1 MEFGNLSVLVVED
14 HDFQRRMVMRML
26 TDLGVGTLA
35 EAVNG
40 QEALTR
46 LLSGA
51 PKPDIVVT
59 DLDMP
64 QMDGIELIRHVSEQ
78 HLAHAVIIASGLEA
92 ALLHSVEQMARAY
105 GLQVLGNVE
114 KPLTRERLA
123 ALMRLYL
130 KLPPSDRGVPVSE
143 AVEGIEV
150 SAEDVRR
157 ALTEGELRVAYQP
170 QLDFSNG
177 RLSGCEAL
185 VRWHRGGAATPT
197 LPKALIEVIER
208 EGWTQS
214 LTDLVLQQAA
224 EQSARWTQ
232 DGLLLGMSVNVS
244 VLNLTDLS
252 TADRYADIVRSAG
265 ADPRQITLEIT
276 ESRVMAEAK
285 QALNVLNRLRLK
297 GFGLAIDDFGTGFSS
312 MQQISN
318 VPFTELK
325 IDSGFV
331 QNCDRDARRRSI
343 VESSLDL
350 ARRLKLKTVAEGIES
365 RSEWNVLKGS
375 GCERA
380 QGWLIA
386 KAMPPAEFMQWAEN
400 YTPPGD

>member
-1 MEFGNLSVLVVED
+1 MEFGSLSVLVVED
-14 HDFQRRMVMRML
+14 HDFQRRMLVRL
-26 TDLGVGTLA
+26 LADLGVAAVA
-35 EAVNG
+35 EAADG
-40 QEALTR
+40 QDALER
-46 LLSGA
+46 LRAGSVRA
-51 PKPDIVVT
+51 DIVLT

-64 QMDGIELIRHVSEQ
+64 RMDGIELIRHVAEQ
-78 HLAHAVIIASGLEA
+78 HLAQAVVIASGLEP

-114 KPLTRERLA
+114 KPLGRERLA
-123 ALMRLYL
+123 NLLRSYL
-130 KLPPSDRGVPVSE
+130 KLPAATREKPAGDPQE
-143 AVEGIEV
+143 IPEV
-150 SAEDVRR
+150 SAEAVRR
-157 ALTEGELRVAYQP
+157 ALDEGELSVAYQP
-170 QLDFSNG
+170 QLDFASG

-185 VRWHRGGAATPT
+185 VRWQRVGDAHPI
-197 LPKALIEVIER
+197 LPKAFIDVIER

-214 LTDLVLQQAA
+214 LTDTVLQQAA
-224 EQSARWTQ
+224 RQCADWDAQGFS
-232 DGLLLGMSVNVS
+232 LGMSVNVS
-244 VLNLTDLS
+244 VLNLADIA
-252 TADRYADIVRSAG
+252 TADRYADIVRAAG
-265 ADPRQITLEIT
+265 AEPRQITLEVT
-276 ESRVMAEAK
+276 ESRVMAEAR
-285 QALNVLNRLRLK
+285 QALNVLTRLRLK

-325 IDSGFV
+325 IDGGFV

-380 QGWLIA
+380 QGWFIA
-386 KAMPPAEFMQWAEN
+386 RAMPPVEFMDWAAS

>member
-1 MEFGNLSVLVVED
+1 MEFGSLSVLVVED
-14 HDFQRRMVMRML
+14 HDFQRRMLVRL
-26 TDLGVGTLA
+26 LADLGVAAVA
-35 EAVNG
+35 EAADG
-40 QEALTR
+40 EDALER
-46 LLSGA
+46 LRAGSVRA
-51 PKPDIVVT
+51 DIVLT

-64 QMDGIELIRHVSEQ
+64 RMDGIELIRHVAEQ
-78 HLAHAVIIASGLEA
+78 HLAQAVVIASGLEP

-114 KPLTRERLA
+114 KPLGRERLA
-123 ALMRLYL
+123 NLLRSYL
-130 KLPPSDRGVPVSE
+130 KLP
-143 AVEGIEV
+143 AVNREKPAGDPQEIPEV
-150 SAEDVRR
+150 SAEAVRR
-157 ALTEGELRVAYQP
+157 ALDEGELSVAYQP
-170 QLDFSNG
+170 QLDFASG

-185 VRWHRGGAATPT
+185 VRWQRVGEAHPI
-197 LPKALIEVIER
+197 LPKAFIDVIER

-214 LTDLVLQQAA
+214 LTDTVLQQAA
-224 EQSARWTQ
+224 RQCAAWEAQ
-232 DGLLLGMSVNVS
+232 GFNLGMSVNVS
-244 VLNLTDLS
+244 VLNLADIA
-252 TADRYADIVRSAG
+252 TADRYADIVRAAG
-265 ADPRQITLEIT
+265 AEPRQLTLEVT
-276 ESRVMAEAK
+276 ESRVMAEAR
-285 QALNVLNRLRLK
+285 QALNVLTRLRLK

-325 IDSGFV
+325 IDGGFV

-380 QGWLIA
+380 QGWFIA
-386 KAMPPAEFMQWAEN
+386 RAMPPVEFMDWAAS

>member
-1 MEFGNLSVLVVED
+1 MEFGTLSVLVVED
-14 HDFQRRMVMRML
+14 HDFQRRMVMRLL
-26 TDLGVGTLA
+26 TDLGVGQLA

-40 QEALTR
+40 REALAR
-46 LLSGA
+46 LQDGSL
-51 PKPDIVVT
+51 KPDVVVT

-64 QMDGIELIRHVSEQ
+64 EMDGIELIRHVSEH
-78 HLAHAVIIASGLEA
+78 HLAHAVIIASGLDA

-105 GLQVLGNVE
+105 GLHVLGNVE

-123 ALMRLYL
+123 GLLRIYL
-130 KLPPSDRGVPVSE
+130 KVGRQLPAIKVQMPDDV
-143 AVEGIEV
+143 EV

-157 ALTEGELRVAYQP
+157 AFELGELKVAYQP
-170 QLDFSNG
+170 QLDFANG

-185 VRWHRGGAATPT
+185 VRWHRIGAAEPS
-197 LPKALIEVIER
+197 LPKPLIDAIER
-208 EGWTQS
+208 EGWTS
-214 LTDLVLQQAA
+214 TLTDLVLGEAARQRAAWQA
-224 EQSARWTQ
+224 
-232 DGLLLGMSVNVS
+232 DGLELTMSVNVS
-244 VLNLTDLS
+244 VLNLTDLE
-252 TADRYADIVRSAG
+252 TADRYAEIVRAAG
-265 ADPRQITLEIT
+265 AEPRQFTLEVT
-276 ESRVMAEAK
+276 ESRVMAEAR

-312 MQQISN
+312 MQQLSN

-325 IDSGFV
+325 IDGGFV

-386 KAMPPAEFMQWAEN
+386 KAMPPTEFMQWAES
-400 YTPPGD
+400 YIPPGD

>member
-14 HDFQRRMVMRML
+14 HDFQRRIVMRLL
-26 TDLGVGTLA
+26 TDLGVGSLA
-35 EAVNG
+35 EASNG
-40 QEALTR
+40 REALTR
-46 LLSGA
+46 LQQGELA
-51 PKPDIVVT
+51 PDIVVT

-64 QMDGIELIRHVSEQ
+64 EMDGIELIRHVAEH
-78 HLAHAVIIASGLEA
+78 HLAQAVIIASGLDP

-123 ALMRLYL
+123 ALLRAYL
-130 KLPPSDRGVPVSE
+130 KVGRRDTRAPKIETPDD
-143 AVEGIEV
+143 IEV
-150 SAEDVRR
+150 SAEEVRR
-157 ALTEGELRVAYQP
+157 AFENGELKVAYQP
-170 QLDFSNG
+170 QLEFSNG

-185 VRWHRGGAATPT
+185 VRWHRVGDEKPT
-197 LPKALIEVIER
+197 LPKLMIEAIER
-208 EGWTQS
+208 EGWSSS
-214 LTDLVLQQAA
+214 LTDLVLGEAA
-224 EQSARWTQ
+224 RQSAQWRQ
-232 DGLLLGMSVNVS
+232 EGLELGMSVNVS
-244 VLNLTDLS
+244 VLNLTDLA
-252 TADRYADIVRSAG
+252 TADRYVDIVRGAG
-265 ADPRQITLEIT
+265 ADPRQITLEVT
-276 ESRVMAEAK
+276 ESRVMGEAR
-285 QALNVLNRLRLK
+285 QSLNVLNRLRLK

-312 MQQISN
+312 MQQLSN

-325 IDSGFV
+325 IDGGFV

-350 ARRLKLKTVAEGIES
+350 ARRLKLRTVAEGIES

-386 KAMPPAEFMQWAEN
+386 KAMAPADFGQWAES
-400 YTPPGD
+400 YVPPGD